1 MVSGTNRYLS
11 NTSASLIVSRGFESS
26 FLSFWTEFRKRR
38 GLADVFWRAFLLSE
52 FTWDFIW
59 GNYLPISKFH
69 RNLNFVQL
77 QLDKTLDPRL
87 RQNSDFRKNSKTS
100 PSLRK
105 KSIWWPQFDKINSIF
120 LNLALV
126 TAKPDVL
133 NYSFI
138 LYKYIFLAIWLK
150 HR

>member
-1 MVSGTNRYLS
+1 MVSRTNRYLS

-100 PSLRK
+100 LSLRK
-105 KSIWWPQFDKINSIF
+105 KIIWWPQFDKINSIF
-120 LNLALV
+120 FKSSVGDRKAW
-126 TAKPDVL
+126 
-133 NYSFI
+133 YSLI
-138 LYKYIFLAIWLK
+138 LYKYICIYFWQYD
-150 HR
+150 